1 LINHDARA
9 ELNNVEI
16 ENKRKKEI
24 RKMTDQMKNEIISRT
39 CIKPSSPTPPH
50 LKNFK
55 LSLLDQLLP
64 NIHGNMT
71 FFFPSVDAPT
81 DPDLEFSRKSQLLQK
96 SISEILT
103 TFYPLAGRLADNSTV
118 DCNDDG
124 ALFIEART
132 DSLLS
137 DFLSKLDYETLDPFL
152 PTTDPETMELSKGS
166 FWLVKFSMFSCGG
179 TAISLSLTHKIAD
192 FAALI
197 TLLKS
202 WTAMCRGSSELLVPE
217 FTAASILPP
226 REIPGMS
233 ASVHIAGENFIAR
246 RFVFSASKVAEL
258 KEKVQSV
265 LGREKFYVSR
275 VEVILALL
283 WKCAVAVVKSKTGS
297 FKPTALFQAVNLRSR
312 MDPPLAD
319 TVFGNFVWPFAVIV
333 EEESDMEIPQLVQDM
348 RKNKID
354 FLNNKAKRFQGE
366 GGFSALMEALKER
379 GEIFKNRKELV
390 AYQCTSWCN
399 FPLYETDFGWGKP
412 AWMTSANKLVSNTI
426 SLLDTSSGGVEA
438 LITLDEE
445 EMAIF
450 ERHEELLEFASVNP
464 SIVV

>member
-1 LINHDARA
+1 
-9 ELNNVEI
+9 
-16 ENKRKKEI
+16 
-24 RKMTDQMKNEIISRT
+24 MKNEIVSRT
-39 CIKPSSPTPPH
+39 FIKPSSPTPPH

-64 NIHGNMT
+64 AIHGNMT
-71 FFFPSVDAPT
+71 FFFPSFDSPT
-81 DPDLEFSRKSQLLQK
+81 DPDLEFSCKSQLLQK
-96 SISEILT
+96 SISETLT
-103 TFYPLAGRLADNSTV
+103 SFYPLAGRFTGGSAI

-124 ALFIEART
+124 CLFIEAR
-132 DSLLS
+132 SESPLS
-137 DFLSKLDYETLDPFL
+137 DFLSKPDCETLDLFL
-152 PTTDPETMELSKGS
+152 PTNDQETMELSEGS
-166 FWLVKFSMFSCGG
+166 MWLVKFSMFSCGG
-179 TAISLSLTHKIAD
+179 TAVSISLSHKIVD

-202 WTAMCRGSSELLVPE
+202 WTATCHGSSEPLAPQ
-217 FTAASILPP
+217 FTGASILPP
-226 REIPGMS
+226 REIPGMA

-258 KEKVQSV
+258 KEKVQTV
-265 LGREKFYVSR
+265 VGREQFYVSR
-275 VEVILALL
+275 VEVVLALL

-297 FKPTALFQAVNLRSR
+297 FKPTALFQAVNLRPR
-312 MDPPLAD
+312 MDPPLPD

-333 EEESDMEIPQLVQDM
+333 EEEKDMEIYQLVQDM
-348 RKNKID
+348 RKAKND
-354 FLNNKAKRFQGE
+354 FLNNKANKFKGE

-390 AYQCTSWCN
+390 VYKCSSWCK